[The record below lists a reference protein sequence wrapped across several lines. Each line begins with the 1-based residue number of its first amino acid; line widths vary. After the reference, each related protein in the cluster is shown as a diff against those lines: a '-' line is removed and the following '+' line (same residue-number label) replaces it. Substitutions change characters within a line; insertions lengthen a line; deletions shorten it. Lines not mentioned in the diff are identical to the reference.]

1 MPKGLPEAIDRGI
14 DSIGGDYNIGDGL
27 NQVEAVLAEFAKEY
41 IKDASNNLQSA
52 GAVSSGELIKSM
64 RVNIAPVNNGYKLS
78 IMIADYYDY
87 VNLGVRG
94 VKSSKAPASPY
105 SFKTLTVGYEMANS
119 INKWAIR
126 HNLKAVNQN
135 KVFKHRQVKT
145 FSDTSMSTAFAIATG
160 IKKKG
165 LSATYFWDKT
175 YNTLVPE
182 LGPRLA
188 KALQQDVASILRALV
203 VKKGEIQ

>member
-1 MPKGLPEAIDRGI
+1 MPKGLPEGI
-14 DSIGGDYNIGDGL
+14 DKIGGEYNVGDGL
-27 NQVEAVLAEFAKEY
+27 NSVEAVLAQFAEQY

-64 RVNIAPVNNGYKLS
+64 RFVVAPVNQGYKLS
-78 IMIADYYDY
+78 ILIADYYDF

-119 INKWAIR
+119 IGKWATR
-126 HNLKAVNQN
+126 HNLKAVKQN
-135 KVFKHRQVKT
+135 KTFKHRQVST
-145 FSDTSMSTAFAIATG
+145 FRDTSMSTAFAIATG

-188 KALQQDVASILRALV
+188 KALQQDVATILRELV
-203 VKKGEIQ
+203 VKRGEIQ